1 MSDILVGLLALFA
14 GLMLCFRG
22 YWTLRLV
29 LSIWGALIGF
39 GLGSALATWI
49 NDDSY
54 LASALGWIIGIALA
68 LVFAVLAYLY
78 YAIGVVLSLG
88 SMGFALGATVTGA
101 LGVSWDWVIIGVGVA
116 CGLAVALLAIAAD
129 VPMVL
134 LVVLSSMAGA
144 TVILAGIMLLTGVLD
159 TADFNSAKVTDDIDG
174 HWWWTAGFVVLAV
187 AGIMSQLSLTRGLA
201 TARQGWDGAGSRKH
215 A

>member
-1 MSDILVGLLALFA
+1 MSDILVGTIALLA

-54 LASALGWIIGIALA
+54 LATALGWSIGIVLA

-78 YAIGVVLSLG
+78 YAVGVILSLG
-88 SMGFALGATVTGA
+88 SMGFALGAAVMGA
-101 LGVSWDWVIIGVGVA
+101 LGVQWDWVIIVVGVVVGVA
-116 CGLAVALLAIAAD
+116 VAFLAIAAD

-134 LVVLSSMAGA
+134 LVVLSSFGGA
-144 TVILAGIMLLTGVLD
+144 TVMIAGIMLLTDVLD
-159 TADFNSAKVTDDIDG
+159 TADFESSAVTDNIDG
-174 HWWWTAGFVVLAV
+174 HWFWTLGFVALAV
-187 AGIMSQLSLTRGLA
+187 AGILSQLSQTRGM
-201 TARQGWDGAGSRKH
+201 TSARQGWNGSAPR
-215 A
+215 